1 MTARICFGRLITSDS
16 RIIPITT
23 MNTGRLMFIPYAH
36 LRTSIDVTRN
46 ASVYTP
52 ITSNRLVNPRVSM
65 DTSVGDGDA
74 CERAYKGVKCH
85 GVDGGYPCEDK
96 VQALLW

>member
-46 ASVYTP
+46 ASVY
-52 ITSNRLVNPRVSM
+52 NPVPA
-65 DTSVGDGDA
+65 TVWQPP
-74 CERAYKGVKCH
+74 
-85 GVDGGYPCEDK
+85 GYPWIRRVTSQIFCNLPEPC
-96 VQALLW
+96 LLA